1 MYILRAHVSKTLLII
16 VYEHKKYKKYKKKK
30 KMRNYTFHLNYTPFN
45 IYLLNFKNS
54 HLPTSTIIRVTLA
67 PLNYENAYLF
77 S

>member
-1 MYILRAHVSKTLLII
+1 MLVSKTLLII
-16 VYEHKKYKKYKKKK
+16 VYEHKKYKKYK

-54 HLPTSTIIRVTLA
+54 HLPTSTIICVTLA